1 MNGGGDMKIVMVCTG
16 NTCRSP
22 MAEALMRD
30 ALSKR
35 GINGVTV
42 TSAGLHCKAG
52 MPASRNAAGVMAE
65 YGIDI
70 SGHLSRA
77 FEDIDA
83 SGGLILCMTRAH
95 ADAARLL
102 TEGAEVHTI
111 SAYAGLAGDV
121 SDPFGGDM
129 SQYRGTAALIKN
141 MVERIADKIC
151 QQINNYLL

>member
-1 MNGGGDMKIVMVCTG
+1 MKIVMVCTG

-35 GINGVTV
+35 GITGITV
-42 TSAGLHCKAG
+42 TSAGLYCSAG
-52 MPASRNAAGVMAE
+52 MPASRNAVSVMAE
-65 YGIDI
+65 YGIDL

-95 ADAARLL
+95 ADAVRRLVDDI
-102 TEGAEVHTI
+102 EVHTL
-111 SAYAGLAGDV
+111 SAYAGLDGDV
-121 SDPFGGDM
+121 DDPFGGDM
-129 SQYRGTAALIKN
+129 PSYRKTAALIKD
-141 MVERIADKIC
+141 MVERIADKF
-151 QQINNYLL
+151 

>member
-1 MNGGGDMKIVMVCTG
+1 MKIVMVCTG

-35 GINGVTV
+35 GIYGITV
-42 TSAGLHCKAG
+42 TSAGLYCRAG
-52 MPASRNAAGVMAE
+52 MPASRYAVEAMAE
-65 YGIDI
+65 YGIDL

-95 ADAARLL
+95 TDTVRCFA
-102 TEGAEVHTI
+102 EGADVHVI
-111 SAYAGLAGDV
+111 SEYAGLTGDV
-121 SDPFGGDM
+121 DDPFGGDM
-129 SQYRGTAALIKN
+129 SSYRKTAAFIKDI
-141 MVERIADKIC
+141 VERIADKLC
-151 QQINNYLL
+151 R

>member
-1 MNGGGDMKIVMVCTG
+1 MKIVMVCTG

-35 GINGVTV
+35 GTNGVTV
-42 TSAGLHCKAG
+42 TSAGLYCSAG
-52 MPASRNAAGVMAE
+52 MPASRNAVEVMAE
-65 YGIDI
+65 YGINL

-95 ADAARLL
+95 ADAVKCLAD
-102 TEGAEVHTI
+102 GADVHTI
-111 SAYAGLAGDV
+111 AEYAGLDGDV
-121 SDPFGGDM
+121 DDPFGGDM
-129 SQYRGTAALIKN
+129 PSYRKTAALIKD
-141 MVERIADKIC
+141 MVERIAVKL
-151 QQINNYLL
+151 YR

>member
-1 MNGGGDMKIVMVCTG
+1 MKIVMVCTG

-30 ALSKR
+30 ALSRR
-35 GINGVTV
+35 GVNGVTV
-42 TSAGLHCKAG
+42 TSAGVSCKAG
-52 MPASRNAAGVMAE
+52 MPASRNAVSVMAE

-95 ADAARLL
+95 ADAVRRL
-102 TEGAEVHTI
+102 ADNADVHMI

-121 SDPFGGDM
+121 DDPFGGDM
-129 SQYRGTAALIKN
+129 PQYRGTAALLKN
-141 MVERIADKIC
+141 MAERIAVK
-151 QQINNYLL
+151 L